1 MEKIFLH
8 TGVGHCALCGNF
20 LWHPDRSEL
29 AWKRRVSRFKKGMD
43 LNAPLSEEEAEDQ
56 KTLDDA
62 IVDYEN
68 GVCLRCHEKKKR
80 KSRWTLLG

>member
-1 MEKIFLH
+1 
-8 TGVGHCALCGNF
+8 
-20 LWHPDRSEL
+20 
-29 AWKRRVSRFKKGMD
+29 MD